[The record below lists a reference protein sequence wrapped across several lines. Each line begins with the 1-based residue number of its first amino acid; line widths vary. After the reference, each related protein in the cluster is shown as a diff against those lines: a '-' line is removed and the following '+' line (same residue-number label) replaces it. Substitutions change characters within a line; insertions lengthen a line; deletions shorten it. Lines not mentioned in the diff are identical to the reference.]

1 MIFWTMSKQIHRKK
15 WRIYHNF
22 GLYVCFLDPGLIQ
35 LPNFHSTVH
44 WNVLRE
50 TFYLHLHMQGNRILE
65 RQSFFSS
72 FVIFWLS
79 ARPDICRILLHPY
92 IPQFS
97 PGHFTLQCWR
107 CQFSMEMLNINFTNF
122 FYWIF
127 YLKITRRPQS
137 KPLIWSKSM
146 VFLMVKQ

>member
-1 MIFWTMSKQIHRKK
+1 MSKQMHRKK
-15 WRIYHNF
+15 WRIYQF
-22 GLYVCFLDPGLIQ
+22 ICVFSRSRID
-35 LPNFHSTVH
+35 STSKLSF
-44 WNVLRE
+44 NCALKRAQGNILSSSA
-50 TFYLHLHMQGNRILE
+50 YALHIMQGNRILE

-107 CQFSMEMLNINFTNF
+107 RQFPMEMLNINFTNF
-122 FYWIF
+122 FIDSF
-127 YLKITRRPQS
+127 ISKLQDDLNQSHLKHLYEARA
-137 KPLIWSKSM
+137 WSFS
-146 VFLMVKQ
+146 Q

>member
-1 MIFWTMSKQIHRKK
+1 
-15 WRIYHNF
+15 
-22 GLYVCFLDPGLIQ
+22 
-35 LPNFHSTVH
+35 
-44 WNVLRE
+44 
-50 TFYLHLHMQGNRILE
+50 MQGNRILE

-107 CQFSMEMLNINFTNF
+107 CQFSMEMLNTNFTKF
-122 FYWIF
+122 FF
-127 YLKITRRPQS
+127 D
-137 KPLIWSKSM
+137 
-146 VFLMVKQ
+146 FLFQNYKTTSIKATNMKQEHGLSHGEATDILFS